1 MNASAVV
8 LNRFVFPSSPA
19 PPARAAH
26 RAARRARAPPRRSRV
41 RVTAR
46 DARASPERIARVAI
60 ANQIANREK
69 AINPIARSMDD
80 STPSSFVAIDRIRRS
95 RQSAMKART
104 DARSRAPSASRSRR
118 ASVTRERRVGSSPSR
133 SLFREKAKNR
143 RRDRRVRR
151 PRRSI
156 ARSIDR
162 SRDRRAVD
170 RATVSRSIDR
180 ARAARTAPGRD
191 ARMATTATTRAWE
204 DLRKDARR
212 TESAIERELGELS
225 ALGARATRRDATIR
239 RRVRFARDATIRRR
253 DATRR
258 DAMARAGD

>member
-60 ANQIANREK
+60 ANQIADREK

-80 STPSSFVAIDRIRRS
+80 STPSSFVAIDRIRS
-95 RQSAMKART
+95 CAMKART

-133 SLFREKAKNR
+133 SLFREKAPR
-143 RRDRRVRR
+143 AARSTRPTRVDRSRG
-151 PRRSI
+151 RSI
-156 ARSIDR
+156 ARAIGAR
-162 SRDRRAVD
+162 TRRADGDDGDDAGVGGSAQGC
-170 RATVSRSIDR
+170 ATDGERDR
-180 ARAARTAPGRD
+180 ARARGAERARCARD
-191 ARMATTATTRAWE
+191 
-204 DLRKDARR
+204 
-212 TESAIERELGELS
+212 
-225 ALGARATRRDATIR
+225 ATRRDHPTTRAIR
-239 RRVRFARDATIRRR
+239 ARRDHPTTRR

-258 DAMARAGD
+258 DAMTRAGD

>member
-133 SLFREKAKNR
+133 SLFREKAR
-143 RRDRRVRR
+143 RA
-151 PRRSI
+151 
-156 ARSIDR
+156 ARSTALDARVDR
-162 SRDRRAVD
+162 SRG
-170 RATVSRSIDR
+170 RSIDR
-180 ARAARTAPGRD
+180 AIVARSIARWFRDRSIARAGARAPGRD

>member
-95 RQSAMKART
+95 RQSARAMKDRT
-104 DARSRAPSASRSRR
+104 DARSRAARSRR
-118 ASVTRERRVGSSPSR
+118 ASVTRERRVGAPPSR

-143 RRDRRVRR
+143 RR
-151 PRRSI
+151 PTP
-156 ARSIDR
+156 ASIDR
-162 SRDRRAVD
+162 
-170 RATVSRSIDR
+170 
-180 ARAARTAPGRD
+180 RAARTAPGRD

>member
-80 STPSSFVAIDRIRRS
+80 STPSSRVAIDRIRRS
-95 RQSAMKART
+95 RTPDAGPHRRPKSRAERVAVASRFCDART
-104 DARSRAPSASRSRR
+104 RRRIVAVAIAFSRKSASSGAID
-118 ASVTRERRVGSSPSR
+118 ASDVRV
-133 SLFREKAKNR
+133 
-143 RRDRRVRR
+143 
-151 PRRSI
+151 
-156 ARSIDR
+156 DR
-162 SRDRRAVD
+162 SRG
-170 RATVSRSIDR
+170 RSIDR
-180 ARAARTAPGRD
+180 AIVARSIARWFRDRSTNARGAGAPGRD